1 MPIIF
6 QQNSLYNY
14 GGISPNNLVSYIA
27 TYNPAYYYSTGGY
40 FGTGT
45 TVYDLTSNKNNFT
58 LVNSYSYSGGISFSG
73 TNGYIVSGNLITYF
87 PSFNRQTQ
95 ELWFKNSYYNES
107 GTNGVLLNEWG
118 VNTPDTNWYYSQ
130 MEIVGGTGYIGIY
143 NNLGLSRLPVGRF
156 TDGLWHCM
164 SWRYDGSTLSGFMDG
179 VKTATGSF
187 GRLTPSN
194 FYVGIAAKDI
204 TNMGN
209 GGYFKGLIG
218 SYRLYNRDLTD
229 NEILQNY
236 NYEKQFF
243 RRSVRVNV
251 IGPSEVASWYADI
264 INKITSGKNSA
275 YPEVQLTITQTNN
288 SAYSGSDLSTSL
300 YDCVFIFADASY
312 SNASLGTNLNNYVS
326 SGGGL
331 VIAVFAIASVR
342 ITNFT
347 YTNCPVAFP
356 GNQTMSSTSLGTYT
370 SSDPIMKGVSSFNP
384 GSSRYGAG
392 SLTLNPGATTVASY
406 NDSNILVAKQTI
418 GSARTVALNF
428 FPPSTTARSDF
439 WSASTDGDKLM
450 SNSIIWSGKGV

>member
-58 LVNSYSYSGGISFSG
+58 LVNSYSYSGGITLPGSN
-73 TNGYIVSGNLITYF
+73 TYLISGNLISYF
-87 PSFNRQTQ
+87 PSFNGQTQ
-95 ELWFKNSYYNES
+95 EIWFKNSFFGQTGS
-107 GTNGVLLNEWG
+107 GVIMSELGTSTINNFWH
-118 VNTPDTNWYYSQ
+118 DSQ
-130 MEIVGGTGYIGIY
+130 IEIVGSTGYISVWNSGIQKT
-143 NNLGLSRLPVGRF
+143 PVGSF
-156 TDGLWHCM
+156 NDGTWNCI
-164 SWRYDGSTLSGFMDG
+164 SWRYDGTGLSGFVNG
-179 VKTATGSF
+179 TGTTRITA
-187 GRLTPSN
+187 GRTTANPG
-194 FYVGIAAKDI
+194 FYVALGAIDG
-204 TNMGN
+204 TNLGN
-209 GGYFKGLIG
+209 GGYYKGQIG
-218 SYRLYNRDLTD
+218 SYRLYNRAISN

-251 IGPSEVASWYADI
+251 IGPSENATWYADI

-288 SAYSGSDLSTSL
+288 NAYSGSDLSTSL

-370 SSDPIMKGVSSFNP
+370 SGDPLMKGVSSFNP

-450 SNSIIWSGKGV
+450 ANAVIWSGKGV